1 MHTIIGAERL
11 ARAKR
16 SFTTRSIDDAALR
29 SVCDVVGDIHAG
41 DIVLARVA
49 SLGQHQQVELTN
61 SRKAKL
67 FIGDEV
73 IVAYGNRYAPDQFEA
88 EVPLD
93 LGPCA
98 LAAAGGIAG
107 RVIAQHAKMDEPTM
121 LEPIGL
127 FCDDACKVTNLRDHA
142 LPDRRPQRKVPGIA
156 VVGGSMNA
164 GKTTTAASVV
174 RGLAQAG
181 LKVGAAKITGTGAG
195 NDYWH
200 MADAGAHAILDFT
213 DAGLATTYKASKA
226 ELERCAFTLAAGLV
240 DRGVDIM
247 VFEIA
252 DGLFQQETSWLVSS
266 PALEPLVDGY
276 VYAGESAAS
285 CAIGVQ
291 WLRQYDRLVL
301 GLSGIVSASPL
312 AARETLN
319 ATGLPCLTREQLMAG
334 AHGRFWYDLLAAN
347 MVSIAA

>member
-1 MHTIIGAERL
+1 MHTIIGADRL

-16 SFTTRSIDDAALR
+16 SFTTRSIHESALR
-29 SVCDVVGDIHAG
+29 SVCDVVGEVQSG
-41 DIVLARVA
+41 DILLARVTR
-49 SLGQHQQVELTN
+49 LGQHQQLELTT

-67 FIGDEV
+67 FVGDEV

-107 RVIAQHAKMDEPTM
+107 RVIGRHAKMDEPTL

-127 FCDDACKVTNLRDHA
+127 FCDEACRVTNLRDHA
-142 LPDRRPQRKVPGIA
+142 LPDRRPARKVPGIA

-164 GKTTTAASVV
+164 GKTTTAACVV

-195 NDYWH
+195 NDFWH

-226 ELERCAFTLAAGLV
+226 DLERCAFTLAAGLV

-252 DGLFQQETSWLVSS
+252 DGLFQQETAWMVSS
-266 PALEPLVDGY
+266 PVLEPIVDGY

-285 CAIGVQ
+285 CAVGVQ
-291 WLRQYDRLVL
+291 WLRQYERLVL
-301 GLSGIVSASPL
+301 GLSGVVSSSPL
-312 AARETLN
+312 AARETQN
-319 ATGLPCLTREQLMAG
+319 ATGLPCLTRETLMSAE
-334 AHGRFWYDLLAAN
+334 HGRFWHGLLTQHSASVAA
-347 MVSIAA
+347 

>member
-11 ARAKR
+11 AKAKR
-16 SFTTRSIDDAALR
+16 SFTTRSVGESALR
-29 SVCDVVGDIHAG
+29 SVCDVVGEIQAG
-41 DIVLARVA
+41 DIVLARVV
-49 SLGQHQQVELTN
+49 SLGQHGQLELTN

-67 FIGDEV
+67 FVGDEI

-88 EVPLD
+88 VVPMD
-93 LGPCA
+93 LGPCD

-107 RVIAQHAKMDEPTM
+107 RVIGNHAKMDEPTR
-121 LEPIGL
+121 LQPIGV
-127 FCDDACKVTNLRDHA
+127 FCDENCKVTNLRDHA
-142 LPDRRPQRKVPGIA
+142 LPNVKPARKVPAVA

-164 GKTTTAASVV
+164 GKTTTAASIV
-174 RGLAQAG
+174 RGFAQAG

-226 ELERCAFTLAAGLV
+226 DLERCAYTLAAGLV
-240 DRGVDIM
+240 DRGVDVM

-252 DGLFQQETSWLVSS
+252 DGLFQQETNWLVSS
-266 PALEPLVDGY
+266 PALEPLIDGY

-285 CAIGVQ
+285 CAIGMQ
-291 WLRQYDRLVL
+291 WLRQYDRLVM
-301 GLSGIVSASPL
+301 GLSGVVSASPL
-312 AARETLN
+312 AVRESEN
-319 ATGLPCLTREQLMAG
+319 ATGLPCLTRDQLMSAEQ
-334 AHGRFWYDLLAAN
+334 GRFWYNLLTADATSAA
-347 MVSIAA
+347 A